1 MGNENGTWIMRGLPP
16 SDPRC
21 LKTPEEL
28 TSFIREKGFL
38 PLFRN
43 GIQGFSVEEYTDPA
57 AWWTGDPRRDPWEW
71 RRLLAAGGN
80 VVYGKFFA
88 KKAGF
93 LSLEW
98 LPFFVNYR
106 RNGYDFDAL
115 WDDEKASF
123 RQKKIMDL
131 FCEEP
136 EIFSN
141 DLKLKAGFGKDGDKN
156 FEGTVTALQM
166 SLYLC
171 VRDFRQRVNRTGQ
184 PYGWPIAVF
193 TTPESV
199 WGYDIVTARYDEDP
213 VRSKEAIVSHV
224 REICRFENEKILSA
238 LL

>member
-1 MGNENGTWIMRGLPP
+1 MHGLSL

-21 LKTPEEL
+21 LKSPEAL
-28 TSFIREKGFL
+28 TAFIEKVGFL

-43 GIQGFSVEEYTDPA
+43 SIPGFSVEEYTDPA
-57 AWWTGDPRRDPWEW
+57 AWWTGDPVRDPWEW
-71 RRLLAAGGN
+71 RRLLAVGGK

-131 FCEEP
+131 FDAEP
-136 EIFSN
+136 ELFSN
-141 DLKLKAGFGKDGDKN
+141 ELKQKAGFGKEGDRN

-171 VRDFRQRVNRTGQ
+171 VRDFRQRTNRAGQ

-193 TTPESV
+193 TRPETI
-199 WGYDIVTARYDEDP
+199 WGYETVTARYGETP
-213 VRSKEAIVSHV
+213 ECSKEAVLRHV
-224 REICRFENEKILSA
+224 RELYRFDDEKALST
-238 LL
+238 LI